1 MTRPKLSLKNIRDGG
16 IKIKRLGNR
25 ILRDMEIRERIA
37 EMGDDDSL
45 LADGYNDAIIGV
57 AGGFDTGRVVYSVQK
72 MIEIAAKELSV
83 DHDEASEWL
92 EYNTFQAYVGEYTPI
107 YLYLEE

>member
-1 MTRPKLSLKNIRDGG
+1 
-16 IKIKRLGNR
+16 
-25 ILRDMEIRERIA
+25 MENERTEELLEYIRENLP
-37 EMGDDDSL
+37 DSL

-57 AGGFDTGRVVYSVQK
+57 ASGFDSGRVVYSVKK

-107 YLYLEE
+107 YLCDDLIY